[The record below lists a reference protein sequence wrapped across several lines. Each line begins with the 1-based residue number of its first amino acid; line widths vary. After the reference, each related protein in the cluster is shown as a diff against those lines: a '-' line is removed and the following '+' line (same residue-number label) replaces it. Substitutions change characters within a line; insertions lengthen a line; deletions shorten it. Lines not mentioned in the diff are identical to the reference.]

1 MMPDKH
7 ERYMIEAIELSK
19 KGIGSVE
26 PNPPVGCLIVK
37 DGKVIGRGYHKKFGA
52 AHAEVNAIADC
63 IANGFETTGA
73 DMYVTLEPC
82 CHIGKTGPCSE
93 EIIKA
98 RIARVFIG
106 TVDPSDHA
114 SCKGMAR
121 LQAAGIEVVAGIC
134 TQQSQIVMAPFM
146 KFIKCRTPWVII
158 KWAQS
163 ADAVIGFKSH
173 ADDRWISNKTSRADV
188 HKLRRR
194 VQGIL
199 IGINTVL
206 SDDPLLTPR
215 PDGGKRPLR
224 VVLDSHL
231 RIPLNCRLLNTP
243 DFPTLIMT
251 TAKTLE
257 QKTDLAEEITAKGP
271 QVIAVDETNGRCG
284 LKDVLAKLGQKGVQQ
299 LLVEGGAKV
308 ITSFIN
314 ESLADEVRV
323 YICPKNL
330 NSDNAIKTTIQMRP
344 LTNPAELLY
353 SVIRQLDDDK
363 CISGLLKHTDEG

>member
-1 MMPDKH
+1 MPDKH
-7 ERYMIEAIELSK
+7 EQYMMEAVELSK
-19 KGIGSVE
+19 KGIGFVE
-26 PNPPVGCLIVK
+26 PNPPVGCVIVK
-37 DGKVIGRGYHKKFGA
+37 DDKIIGRGYHKKFGS

-63 IANGFETTGA
+63 KASGFDPAGA

-82 CHIGKTGPCSE
+82 CHTGKTGPCCD

-98 RIARVFIG
+98 RLARVFIG

-114 SCKGMAR
+114 SCKGMAC

-146 KFIKCRTPWVII
+146 KFVNSRIPWVII

-163 ADAVIGFKSH
+163 ADAVIGFKNH
-173 ADDRWISNKTSRADV
+173 TDDKWISNETSRADV

-199 IGINTVL
+199 VGIDTVI

-215 PDGGKRPLR
+215 PDDGKRPLR
-224 VVLDSHL
+224 IVLDSHL
-231 RIPLNCRLLNTP
+231 RVPLDCKLLNTP

-251 TAKTLE
+251 TAKALDEKSDTAE
-257 QKTDLAEEITAKGP
+257 QITARGG
-271 QVIAVDETNGRCG
+271 QIVAVDDNNGLCD

-299 LLVEGGAKV
+299 LLVEGGAKI

-314 ESLADEVRV
+314 ESLVDEVRV
-323 YICPKNL
+323 YISPKEL
-330 NSDNAIKTTIQMRP
+330 SSDSAIKTTIQMRL
-344 LTNPAELLY
+344 LTNPANLLY
-353 SVIRQLDDDK
+353 PDTRQFEDDK
-363 CISGLLKHTDEG
+363 CISGLIKHSGK

>member
-1 MMPDKH
+1 MPDKH

-37 DGKVIGRGYHKKFGA
+37 DAKVIGRGYHKKFGA

-63 IANGFETTGA
+63 TAKGFDPAGA

-82 CHIGKTGPCSE
+82 CHTGKTGPCSE

-98 RIARVFIG
+98 HIARVFIG

-134 TQQSQIVMAPFM
+134 TQQSQVVMAPFM
-146 KFIKCRTPWVII
+146 KFVNSRIPWVII

-163 ADAVIGFKSH
+163 QDAVIGFKSH
-173 ADDRWISNKTSRADV
+173 AEDRWISNKTSRADV
-188 HKLRRR
+188 HGLRRR

-199 IGINTVL
+199 VGIDTVI

-215 PDGGKRPLR
+215 PDGEKRPLR
-224 VVLDSHL
+224 IVLDSKL
-231 RIPLNCRLLNTP
+231 RIPLNCKLLNTP

-251 TAKTLE
+251 TAKTLDE
-257 QKTDLAEEITAKGP
+257 KPDLVREITAKGP
-271 QVIAVDETNGRCG
+271 QIVAVNETNGLCS
-284 LKDVLAKLGQKGVQQ
+284 LKDVLAKLGKKGVQQ
-299 LLVEGGAKV
+299 LLVEGGAKI

-323 YICPKNL
+323 YICPKDL
-330 NSDNAIKTTIQMRP
+330 SSDSAIKTTIQMRL

-353 SVIRQLDDDK
+353 PVIRQLEDDK
-363 CISGLLKHTDEG
+363 CISGLIGHTDEG